1 MFRLAHDGKGLKIRI
16 NSLSVSSVSTSIQ
29 ESLPPSVARLEYIRK
44 ALPQEL
50 KESAG
55 DKDHVSYS

>member
-1 MFRLAHDGKGLKIRI
+1 LAR
-16 NSLSVSSVSTSIQ
+16 Q
-29 ESLPPSVARLEYIRK
+29 EYIRK
-44 ALPQEL
+44 AISQEL